1 MNFLKKIFSPFC
13 LIISLLLLIY
23 TFYRSEIYWNGEKSD
38 FYKIYYIL
46 FFLLFIFSVF
56 TFFINKKIKE
66 YLIISLISITL
77 SLYIFETYLT
87 FFAQAKH
94 EKKRIYEKEN
104 GKKYD
109 MRSTYKIYKDLKKIN
124 KEIKLTVSP
133 TNYIKED
140 NKFYALF
147 VNCFSNFISCCTT

>member
-1 MNFLKKIFSPFC
+1 MNLLKKIFSPFC

-38 FYKIYYIL
+38 FYKIYYIF

-87 FFAQAKH
+87 FFAQVKH
-94 EKKRIYEKEN
+94 EKKKNLRERK
-104 GKKYD
+104 
-109 MRSTYKIYKDLKKIN
+109 
-124 KEIKLTVSP
+124 
-133 TNYIKED
+133 
-140 NKFYALF
+140 
-147 VNCFSNFISCCTT
+147 